1 MADRSEQFLT
11 VEQAARRLRVHPMT
25 VRRHLK
31 SGLLR
36 GRKQGKLWR
45 VAESALNETNNQHTT
60 EQHTTEQHTTKA
72 SNAEPIQMEHAVSPL
87 ARAFALVEA
96 RDAKSGPVT
105 LRIAGV
111 NDAATELRQMREER
125 TP

>member
-45 VAESALNETNNQHTT
+45 VAESALNETNNQI
-60 EQHTTEQHTTKA
+60 EPQ
-72 SNAEPIQMEHAVSPL
+72 SEPIQTPTVSPL
-87 ARAFALVEA
+87 ARALALIEE

-105 LRIAGV
+105 PRISGV
-111 NDAATELRQMREER
+111 NDAATEIRQMREER

>member
-60 EQHTTEQHTTKA
+60 EQHTTKA

-87 ARAFALVEA
+87 ARALALVEA